1 MKEIRFY
8 HMTQSPLEKT
18 LPDLLA
24 KTLGRGW
31 RAVVVLENRGA
42 IDEISSLIWGYR
54 PHAFLAHSVK
64 GDGMEKES
72 PLYLSTEIENP
83 NSANV
88 LFLCNGTILG
98 GEGDYDLVCDLFDG
112 RFDDTK
118 AAARER
124 YVAYRE
130 KGYSLTYWQQTETGW
145 TNQNGR

>member
-1 MKEIRFY
+1 MATVTFLLQSTINPANIYVRLSINRKTIFKRKTGYVINPTYWSKE
-8 HMTQSPLEKT
+8 TG
-18 LPDLLA
+18 LPNQKEVEVKQLRIDL
-24 KTLGRGW
+24 K
-31 RAVVVLENRGA
+31 
-42 IDEISSLIWGYR
+42 
-54 PHAFLAHSVK
+54 K
-64 GDGMEKES
+64 
-72 PLYLSTEIENP
+72 LSTEIENP